1 MIPRNEILKRLR
13 AQINVNGHIIGT
25 VAGSGMTARYSAMGG
40 ADLLLALSA
49 GKFRIMG
56 RSSFSS
62 YLCYGDSNTI
72 VMDMGCN
79 ELLPIIK
86 DTPVLFGLFASDP
99 MINLYDYLQKIRE
112 NGFSGVVNYPTLSL
126 IDGKFGE
133 ALSEEGNTYEKE
145 VEAIKLAHFLDLFTI
160 AFVVDAEQAR
170 KMTLAGA
177 DVICAHLGLTKG
189 GFLGA
194 KKYLHQ

>member
-72 VMDMGCN
+72 DRDGY
-79 ELLPIIK
+79 
-86 DTPVLFGLFASDP
+86 GLQRTAADHKG
-99 MINLYDYLQKIRE
+99 Y
-112 NGFSGVVNYPTLSL
+112 
-126 IDGKFGE
+126 
-133 ALSEEGNTYEKE
+133 
-145 VEAIKLAHFLDLFTI
+145 
-160 AFVVDAEQAR
+160 
-170 KMTLAGA
+170 AGA
-177 DVICAHLGLTKG
+177 FWPVC
-189 GFLGA
+189 
-194 KKYLHQ
+194 Q

>member
-86 DTPVLFGLFASDP
+86 DTPVLLLD
-99 MINLYDYLQKIRE
+99 D
-112 NGFSGVVNYPTLSL
+112 V
-126 IDGKFGE
+126 
-133 ALSEEGNTYEKE
+133 LSELDKHRQNYLLDSIHDIQTLITCTGLDEFVNHRFSINKVFHVQNGHVSKE
-145 VEAIKLAHFLDLFTI
+145 N
-160 AFVVDAEQAR
+160 
-170 KMTLAGA
+170 
-177 DVICAHLGLTKG
+177 
-189 GFLGA
+189 
-194 KKYLHQ
+194 

>member
-1 MIPRNEILKRLR
+1 MKFLSAFR

-25 VAGSGMTARYSAMGG
+25 VAGSGMTARYSAMGR
-40 ADLLLALSA
+40 ADLLLAA
-49 GKFRIMG
+49 ERRQIQNYGQKFTFPAICVTVTATRCHGYGVQRIAADYQ
-56 RSSFSS
+56 R
-62 YLCYGDSNTI
+62 
-72 VMDMGCN
+72 
-79 ELLPIIK
+79 

-99 MINLYDYLQKIRE
+99 MIHLYDYLQKIRE

-126 IDGKFGE
+126 IDGIFGE

-160 AFVVDAEQAR
+160 AFVVNAEQAR
-170 KMTLAGA
+170 AMTLAGA

-189 GFLGA
+189 DFWGR
-194 KKYLHQ
+194 KIYIHQ

>member
-1 MIPRNEILKRLR
+1 
-13 AQINVNGHIIGT
+13 
-25 VAGSGMTARYSAMGG
+25 
-40 ADLLLALSA
+40 
-49 GKFRIMG
+49 
-56 RSSFSS
+56 
-62 YLCYGDSNTI
+62 
-72 VMDMGCN
+72 MDMGCN
-79 ELLPIIK
+79 ELLPIIR

-170 KMTLAGA
+170 KMSEHA
-177 DVICAHLGLTKG
+177 DGVIVGSAIVRMV
-189 GFLGA
+189 A
-194 KKYLHQ
+194 KYGKDCVGPVCEYIREMKAAIL

>member
-79 ELLPIIK
+79 ELLPIIR

-99 MINLYDYLQKIRE
+99 MIHLYDYLQ
-112 NGFSGVVNYPTLSL
+112 
-126 IDGKFGE
+126 
-133 ALSEEGNTYEKE
+133 
-145 VEAIKLAHFLDLFTI
+145 
-160 AFVVDAEQAR
+160 
-170 KMTLAGA
+170 
-177 DVICAHLGLTKG
+177 
-189 GFLGA
+189 
-194 KKYLHQ
+194 